1 MKGANQHF
9 EKLSVRAK
17 NVIADIGLEKLLIRY
32 SNAGNLNSLRRVG
45 GKTNEELS
53 TYLDLLLAENDTVQ
67 TFFSEESNLN
77 VSHVKKIIELY
88 KYRLSPRAEK
98 VITQLL
104 KEDLPDHFTRN
115 LLKNK
120 EYKYFLK
127 QANCGA
133 KTACELVGFLEFI
146 RELLLGNEQ
155 AYSEGKSLNTE
166 LSFENLDH
174 VLTSSLWFEQLK
186 KKHQYLIKEVFL
198 RNQHLSFE
206 AIAKELNVTR
216 ERVRQI
222 VFNLENF
229 HIPKFLKSIDL
240 KKNFTKSIFN
250 GREKELPYFILDFTK
265 IREKQFISE
274 KYNDRFIRI
283 VYCCLLD
290 VEPYYDFL
298 KEKFSTA
305 TKTTLFPFIGEKKP
319 LNYDQ
324 LMLHVRYISDIQ
336 KSKNKEQIN
345 NSKIELLFNSKF
357 GGYDSELFDFKKL
370 INFNFM
376 K

>member
-1 MKGANQHF
+1 
-9 EKLSVRAK
+9 
-17 NVIADIGLEKLLIRY
+17 
-32 SNAGNLNSLRRVG
+32 
-45 GKTNEELS
+45 
-53 TYLDLLLAENDTVQ
+53 
-67 TFFSEESNLN
+67 
-77 VSHVKKIIELY
+77 
-88 KYRLSPRAEK
+88 
-98 VITQLL
+98 
-104 KEDLPDHFTRN
+104 
-115 LLKNK
+115 
-120 EYKYFLK
+120 
-127 QANCGA
+127 
-133 KTACELVGFLEFI
+133 
-146 RELLLGNEQ
+146 LLGNEQ
-155 AYSEGKSLNTE
+155 AYSEVKSLNTE
-166 LSFENLDH
+166 LSFENLDL

-198 RNQHLSFE
+198 HNQNLSFE

-265 IREKQFISE
+265 IREKHFIAE
-274 KYNDRFIRI
+274 RYNDRFIRI

-298 KEKFSTA
+298 NEKFPA
-305 TKTTLFPFIGEKKP
+305 TTKAFPFIGEKKS

-324 LMLHVRYISDIQ
+324 LRQHLSYISAIQ
-336 KSKNKEQIN
+336 KLENKGQID

-357 GGYDSELFDFKKL
+357 GIYDSELFDFKKL
-370 INFNFM
+370 INFYLM
-376 K
+376 